1 AWFKPDGGEMDDEA
15 WQQSFGKAL
24 GVYVNGAALRERDP
38 DGRPVRDARFLVL
51 FNAHSEPVTF
61 TLPASNWVSAW
72 TRVIATDDARGEG
85 GGTRLN
91 AGEAHEVG
99 GRSVVVLQAEG

>member
-1 AWFKPDGGEMDDEA
+1 MAVTL
-15 WQQSFGKAL
+15 SAL
-24 GVYVNGAALRERDP
+24 GPWWAALLI
-38 DGRPVRDARFLVL
+38 DASFLLL
-51 FNAHSEPVTF
+51 FNAHSDPVTF
-61 TLPASNWVSAW
+61 TLPASNWAGAW

-99 GRSVVVLQAEG
+99 ARSVVVLQAEG